1 MRHSDDRL
9 WQGCAIYCKRSDTG
23 GWYTPRLE
31 VWDSNISYK
40 TCLVDIYCSSWMI
53 CQYLRI
59 SLTELSAT
67 LKAQQ
72 ITTVRGT
79 CVWRRAAGWHQLLSL
94 WWRQVNTD
102 ISRVA
107 KYLDPD
113 LDLPMNA
120 APEEVEQKIPD
131 TLSKYFTLDTD
142 FNPVGVSN
150 PALPVCLSAQL

>member
-1 MRHSDDRL
+1 
-9 WQGCAIYCKRSDTG
+9 
-23 GWYTPRLE
+23 
-31 VWDSNISYK
+31 
-40 TCLVDIYCSSWMI
+40 MI

-59 SLTELSAT
+59 SLTELSVTRTAI
-67 LKAQQ
+67 Q

-79 CVWRRAAGWHQLLSL
+79 CVWRRGAGWHQLYLIPPGYH
-94 WWRQVNTD
+94 D

-113 LDLPMNA
+113 LDIPMNA

-142 FNPVGVSN
+142 FNPVGVSK
-150 PALPVCLSAQL
+150 PTLTASQL